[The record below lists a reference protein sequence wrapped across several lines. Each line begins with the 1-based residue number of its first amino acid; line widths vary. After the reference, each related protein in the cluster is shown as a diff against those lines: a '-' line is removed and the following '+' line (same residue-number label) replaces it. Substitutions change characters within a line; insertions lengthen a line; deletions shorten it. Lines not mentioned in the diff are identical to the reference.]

1 MKRLREQTKEERL
14 RFAQMLDEL
23 KADGMTQNDFA
34 SSVGITQSFVST
46 LRTGK
51 AALSVPLAKEIESAF
66 PKYRAVWLLGLDDS
80 PVSNPVSKVDAL
92 KVIDPMVSA
101 LSPERI
107 DELLDRVQ
115 DFIEFELRNERG

>member
-51 AALSVPLAKEIESAF
+51 AALSVPLAKEIERAF
-66 PKYRAVWLLGLDDS
+66 PKYRAVWLLGLVDS
-80 PVSNPVSKVDAL
+80 PASKVEAL
-92 KVIDPMVSA
+92 EVLDPMVSD
-101 LSPERI
+101 LSPERR
-107 DELLDRVQ
+107 DALLEHVK
-115 DFIEFELRNERG
+115 DFIEFELRKERV